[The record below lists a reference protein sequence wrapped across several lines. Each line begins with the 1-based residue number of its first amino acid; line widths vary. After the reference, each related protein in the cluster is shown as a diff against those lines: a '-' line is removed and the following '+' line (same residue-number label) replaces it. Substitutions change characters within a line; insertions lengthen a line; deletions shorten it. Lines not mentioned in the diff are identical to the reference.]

1 MSLMDLLMTTY
12 APRTYTIADFKKEM
26 MTNSRSLKFDID
38 SCPDR
43 SVVRRTL
50 ELPSR
55 CDRNHVDLCFVGHEG
70 QYAMMIDRPVRYYG
84 TNPDLYRLFRD
95 GMIIF
100 DNWYELTRFWDWLPY
115 VE

>member
-1 MSLMDLLMTTY
+1 MSLFNLLREVY
-12 APRTYTIADFKKEM
+12 QPQTYTISEFKQEL
-26 MTNSRSLKFDID
+26 MTSDQLLKSEID

-43 SVVRRTL
+43 TVVRRTL

-55 CDRNHVDLCFVGHEG
+55 CDHKYVDLCFVGHEG
-70 QYAMMIDRPVRYYG
+70 QYAMMVDQPIRYYG

-100 DNWYELTRFWDWLPY
+100 DSWYELTRFWEWLPY
-115 VE
+115 VD